1 MTNQLKTTKIQGKD
15 YVEVNTRVQHFRT
28 NPYYKGWGENSDIVF
43 HDDKSVIIKCTITNP
58 DGKVMATGHAMEK
71 ESSSFINKT
80 SHVENCETSALGRA
94 LGKLG
99 IGIDGGFASYE
110 EVANAKENQETKP
123 KHITLDIGDDNWD
136 TVLNYVVKMKE
147 TQSFEDTIKTLQ
159 TKYATIEGKTK
170 DALKKAYEGNK

>member
-15 YVEVNTRVQHFRT
+15 YVEVYTRVQHFRT

-43 HDDKSVIIKCTITNP
+43 HDDKSVIIKCTITNA
-58 DGKVMATGHAMEK
+58 DGLVMATGHAMEK

-110 EVANAKENQETKP
+110 EVANAKENQEPKP

>member
-15 YVEVNTRVQHFRT
+15 YVEVYTRVQHFRT

-43 HDDKSVIIKCTITNP
+43 HDDKSVIIKCTITNA
-58 DGKVMATGHAMEK
+58 DGLVMATGHAMEK
-71 ESSSFINKT
+71 ESSS
-80 SHVENCETSALGRA
+80 ALGRA

-99 IGIDGGFASYE
+99 IGIEGGFASYE

-159 TKYATIEGKTK
+159 TKYATIEGKPK
-170 DALKKAYEGNK
+170 AALKKAHEGK

>member
-15 YVEVNTRVQHFRT
+15 YVEVYTRVQHFRT

-43 HDDKSVIIKCTITNP
+43 HDDKSVIIKCTITNA
-58 DGKVMATGHAMEK
+58 DGLVMATGHAMEK

-110 EVANAKENQETKP
+110 EVANAKE

-147 TQSFEDTIKTLQ
+147 TQSFEDTINTLQ

-170 DALKKAYEGNK
+170 DALKKAYEGK

>member
-15 YVEVNTRVQHFRT
+15 YVEVYTRVQHFRT

-43 HDDKSVIIKCTITNP
+43 HDDKSVIIKCTITNA
-58 DGKVMATGHAMEK
+58 DGLVMATGHAMEK

-110 EVANAKENQETKP
+110 EVANAKENQEAKP

-170 DALKKAYEGNK
+170 DALKKAYEGK